1 MQASNADAW
10 SSTTSPF
17 GNVEGIH
24 LKSRRIEDGT
34 LYAEGRGRG
43 SKLKKKEFKH
53 GRRGLHHR
61 LDRFFH
67 SLRAVR
73 CSARQDLN
81 MDILVGCIGVVLI
94 VYLFVS
100 VIRPEKF

>member
-24 LKSRRIEDGT
+24 LNSRRIEDGM

-43 SKLKKKEFKH
+43 TKLKK
-53 GRRGLHHR
+53 GAQAWATR
-61 LDRFFH
+61 
-67 SLRAVR
+67 ST
-73 CSARQDLN
+73 S
-81 MDILVGCIGVVLI
+81 
-94 VYLFVS
+94 S
-100 VIRPEKF
+100 V